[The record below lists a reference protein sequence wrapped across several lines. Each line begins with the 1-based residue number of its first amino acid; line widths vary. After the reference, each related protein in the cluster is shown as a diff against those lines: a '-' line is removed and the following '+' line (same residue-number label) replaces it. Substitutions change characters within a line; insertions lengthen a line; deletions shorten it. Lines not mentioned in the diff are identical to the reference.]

1 MGKFGRMEGD
11 QRKNRQRTHIK
22 KVVQK
27 YKRKEYDP
35 NYLALEN
42 VKFLSYEYDI
52 VNNMRKLE
60 KVDAILREIELDSQ
74 PKQVEEIIVEEE
86 VENIVDFERSSTSD
100 SDSEIKKV
108 SQKRP
113 KIPYTVSLMYTGDSS
128 NILETIGTEAK
139 RIFEQMKKNSSNSDQ
154 CSYCQS
160 LDIVQSEQ
168 LAKAASFRMSLM
180 SRIALERSLNN

>member
-1 MGKFGRMEGD
+1 MDGD
-11 QRKNRQRTHIK
+11 KGIDQQKRTHIK

-42 VKFLSYEYDI
+42 IKFLSYEYDI

-60 KVDAILREIELDSQ
+60 KVDAILREIELESQ
-74 PKQVEEIIVEEE
+74 PKQVEEIIIEEK
-86 VENIVDFERSSTSD
+86 VENIIDCKNSSTSD
-100 SDSEIKKV
+100 SDSEIEKI
-108 SQKRP
+108 SQIRP
-113 KIPYTVSLMYTGDSS
+113 QIPYTVSLMYTGDSS
-128 NILETIGTEAK
+128 TILETIGTEAK
-139 RIFEQMKKNSSNSDQ
+139 RIFEQMKKTSINSEQ

-160 LDIVQSEQ
+160 LDIIQSEQ

-180 SRIALERSLNN
+180 SRIALERSLNS